1 MIIFSLE
8 VVIITAC
15 RLDQLDP
22 MCFTHYLLLVSQTKK
37 RLFSLGPLFLKNS
50 CSYVTYGAVAWL
62 YVAFGKES
70 KLNIT
75 QYLALCIQISWLG
88 YQRQLS

>member
-1 MIIFSLE
+1 MQTRSARSDVLY
-8 VVIITAC
+8 
-15 RLDQLDP
+15 P
-22 MCFTHYLLLVSQTKK
+22 LLTSGQAKLRKDYFH
-37 RLFSLGPLFLKNS
+37 LALCLKNS

-88 YQRQLS
+88 NQRQLS